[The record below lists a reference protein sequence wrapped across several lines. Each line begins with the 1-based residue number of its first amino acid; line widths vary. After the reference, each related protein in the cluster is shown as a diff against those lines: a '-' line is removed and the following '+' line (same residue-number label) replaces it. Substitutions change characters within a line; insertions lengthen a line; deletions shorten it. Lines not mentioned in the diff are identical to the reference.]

1 MEIGALLD
9 SFGHLS
15 IKDIQ
20 LLISSL
26 LHVNEILLLLE
37 AERRYNPQRQTKMKT
52 IMLPSACGIS
62 AI

>member
-26 LHVNEILLLLE
+26 LHVNEILLPLD
-37 AERRYNPQRQTKMKT
+37 AERRCNPQRQTKMET

-62 AI
+62 VI